1 MNTPSSYTYDPPTDR
16 GPPKLS
22 LPHITLPLDTFTT
35 IPTIV
40 PRQAKLPAL

>member
-22 LPHITLPLDTFTT
+22 LPHITPLDTFTT

-40 PRQAKLPAL
+40 PRQANLPAL